1 MTIIELMVAVAII
14 ALLAV
19 LAVPSFSEW
28 IANSKVRSTAE
39 EVANGLRM
47 AQSEALR
54 KSLPVAF
61 VITASTPAA
70 NATPA
75 TTGGNWYVQELPLT
89 GSGSTTSTMLQ
100 SSNYGS
106 RNSVSVTA
114 SAAVVCFGSM
124 GNQITVAS
132 ASTLWS
138 GAASCSPNSQT
149 YNVTLSNA
157 TRSLRVALTAGGQIR
172 LCDPSK
178 TLGTTNPDGC

>member
-1 MTIIELMVAVAII
+1 MTIIELMVALSII

-54 KSLPVAF
+54 KSVPVAF
-61 VITASTPAA
+61 VITSTTPAA

-75 TTGGNWYVQELPLT
+75 TSAGNWYVQQLPQT
-89 GSGSTTSTMLQ
+89 GSGSTTSAMVQ
-100 SSNYGS
+100 SSTYGS
-106 RNSVSVTA
+106 RNSVTIAA
-114 SAAVVCFGSM
+114 STPVVCFGSL

-132 ASTLWS
+132 ASALWS
-138 GAASCSPNSQT
+138 GVASCSPNSQT

-157 TRSLRVALTAGGQIR
+157 TRSLRVTLTAGGQIR

-178 TLGTTNPDGC
+178 TLSNTNPDGC